1 MISGGSDAVRHMG
14 VIAHLHI
21 CVGSARCSS
30 YYDGHMPEP
39 LTVGRAMVRY
49 PRFFCIPV
57 RPRVSVGHKRTKTY
71 MPQKTFIVRVK
82 QAKPGI
88 PAGATVEVIS
98 NGNPPM
104 IHEIHAAFQA
114 KYGSSTNGNGYDAFE
129 IRPL

>member
-1 MISGGSDAVRHMG
+1 MRRPQDVGTGSKYGTHA
-14 VIAHLHI
+14 
-21 CVGSARCSS
+21 
-30 YYDGHMPEP
+30 
-39 LTVGRAMVRY
+39 
-49 PRFFCIPV
+49 FCIPV

-82 QAKPGI
+82 QAKLGI

-98 NGNPPM
+98 YGNPPM

-114 KYGSSTNGNGYDAFE
+114 KYGISTNGNGYDAFE